1 MDETPANDN
10 LSTEEVRERISQL
23 REPDVLK
30 LLALARARLYKSGD
44 VVPMEELLSE
54 SVSRI
59 LSGRRNWRRNMDTV
73 PFILAISSI
82 PQLGGSPSESV
93 PGAHWQASPPAES
106 QRCPRTQFS
115 FNTVCP

>member
-1 MDETPANDN
+1 LVLLQDIHEQVHGKLA
-10 LSTEEVRERISQL
+10 SGA
-23 REPDVLK
+23 EPW
-30 LLALARARLYKSGD
+30 KS
-44 VVPMEELLSE
+44 
-54 SVSRI
+54 
-59 LSGRRNWRRNMDTV
+59 
-73 PFILAISSI
+73 LAISSI